1 MHGMNCVLYNKID
14 GQIWT
19 DQIGN
24 NEGILLLRRLH
35 IMAKIGVLIKM
46 KCSEECWM

>member
-1 MHGMNCVLYNKID
+1 MICVLYIKID
-14 GQIWT
+14 RQIWT
-19 DQIGN
+19 GQIGN

-35 IMAKIGVLIKM
+35 IKAEIGVVINM